1 VFNIRANYKLIILVI
16 IVAIAIFIPAKL
28 AGLTSERESQQYE
41 ILSAPKVLAYVPEPK
56 EVSKPAQDVI
66 TMIVQSTAYTHTGY
80 MTFTETWPKFGTIAV
95 DPKVIPLGSIIEVPG
110 YGIGVAEDT
119 GGLIKGDII
128 DVFMETEKEAIT
140 WGRRLVKIRVILP
153 EAGQ

>member
-1 VFNIRANYKLIILVI
+1 MFNIRANYKLIILVI

-28 AGLTSERESQQYE
+28 AGLTSEEKPQPYE
-41 ILSAPKVLAYVPEPK
+41 ILPAPKVLAYVPEPK
-56 EVSKPAQDVI
+56 GVSEQVQDVI
-66 TMIVQSTAYTHTGY
+66 TMIVESTAYTHTGY
-80 MTFTETWPKFGTIAV
+80 MTFTETWPRVGTIAV

-119 GGLIKGDII
+119 GRLIKGDII
-128 DVFMETEKEAIT
+128 DVFMDTEQEAIT